1 MTHDASR
8 DSTTTSDCSIAEL
21 IERTAFE
28 ACETWEIWSRAS
40 LRRSPQL
47 SVMESDVAFPM
58 FNGIFGGVF
67 ASGDEADAAIDQVMD
82 RGRTRQKDLMWW
94 IGPSRRPANLI
105 ERLLER
111 GWLAAGTNTGMAC
124 DTENLPDPPPV
135 PAGLTISQA
144 TDSQSLESFGGLCAP
159 LFEFPEV
166 AVGPWTELHQA
177 TATDPSG
184 RWSHWLASMDGIPV
198 GTASLFLGAD
208 AATIAGVGVLPRYRR
223 EGIAAA
229 ITWHVLQ
236 QAQAADCQHVVLFA
250 SPMAIGVYSR
260 LGFRPYCE
268 GACLM
273 WSPSGTPETDFTK

>member
-1 MTHDASR
+1 MTPDPSR
-8 DSTTTSDCSIAEL
+8 DSGTTTDRSMAEL
-21 IERTAFE
+21 IERTAIE

-40 LRRSPQL
+40 LSRSPQL
-47 SVMESDVAFPM
+47 SVMESDVSFPM

-67 ASGDEADAAIDQVMD
+67 ASGDEADAAIDRVMG

-94 IGPSRRPANLI
+94 IGPTCRPADLM
-105 ERLLER
+105 ERLLQL
-111 GWLAAGTNTGMAC
+111 GWMAAGTNTGMAC
-124 DTENLPDPPPV
+124 DTDNLPDRPLV
-135 PAGLTISQA
+135 PSGLTMSQA

-177 TATDPSG
+177 TATDPDG
-184 RWSHWLASMDGIPV
+184 RWSHWLARVDGVPV
-198 GTASLFLGAD
+198 GTASLFLGTD

-223 EGIAAA
+223 QGIAAA
-229 ITWHVLQ
+229 VTWHVLQ
-236 QAQAADCQHVVLFA
+236 QAVAANCRHVVLFA
-250 SPMAIGVYSR
+250 SPMATGVYSR

-273 WSPSGTPETDFTK
+273 WSPSGAPETDFTK